1 MSRRAPTREQALDAL
16 VDELAE
22 RLTPRLKADLAEAVA
37 DMVVERL
44 LVHVDRPERW
54 LTTREAAEHLGMT
67 VYALDKLACARAVPF
82 VQDTPG
88 GKRYFHAAELDAWRR
103 SGSISAYRPLGE

>member
-1 MSRRAPTREQALDAL
+1 MSRRVPTRQQALDAL

-22 RLTPRLKADLAEAVA
+22 RLTPRLADAVA

-44 LVHVDRPERW
+44 LDHVEHPARW
-54 LTTREAAEHLGMT
+54 LDTREAAVHLGVT
-67 VYALDKLACARAVPF
+67 VYALDKLCAARTVPF

-88 GKRYFHAAELDAWRR
+88 GKRWFHADDLDAWRR
-103 SGSISAYRPLGE
+103 GGDGNGR